1 MSRLL
6 NVVLLVHLVVSVLLG
21 ALLLIVP
28 GRLLGAV
35 GWAPIDPLISRIL
48 GAALLA
54 MAWGDWRVWR
64 RATVAES
71 RIWYEVQAAFAA
83 LAAIGVLRHVAFGW
97 WPAMVWV
104 LFAGLA
110 AFALIW
116 IWALIEQR
124 R

>member
-64 RATVAES
+64 RAACDFL
-71 RIWYEVQAAFAA
+71 Q
-83 LAAIGVLRHVAFGW
+83 
-97 WPAMVWV
+97 
-104 LFAGLA
+104 
-110 AFALIW
+110 LIFK
-116 IWALIEQR
+116 
-124 R
+124 